1 MGMIRSFARDRR
13 GIAAV
18 EFAIIAPLMLL
29 VLFGTVEL
37 TEALATNRRA
47 ENVAAS
53 IADIVARDVIITD
66 DEVDDLWVAADAL
79 MFPNSPTPMSLR
91 VTSVN
96 IVSATEAEVIWSEGH
111 GMSPLSPG
119 DSVAIPAGMMIAG
132 ASIIMTESSYLY
144 TPPIGVFMDVAFNL
158 DHTEYRRPR
167 VADPVTRDD

>member
-1 MGMIRSFARDRR
+1 MGKTHSFAQDRS
-13 GIAAV
+13 GMAAV

-53 IADIVARDVIITD
+53 VADIVARDVIITD
-66 DEVDDLWVAADAL
+66 DEIDDLWTAADAL
-79 MFPNSPTPMSLR
+79 MYPNSAAPMSMR

-96 IVSATEAEVIWSEGH
+96 IVSDTEAEVLWSEGH
-111 GMSPLSPG
+111 GMGALSPG
-119 DSVAIPAGMMIAG
+119 DSVSIPAGMMIAG
-132 ASIIMTESSYLY
+132 TSIVMTESSYLY

-167 VADPVTRDD
+167 VADPVDRED